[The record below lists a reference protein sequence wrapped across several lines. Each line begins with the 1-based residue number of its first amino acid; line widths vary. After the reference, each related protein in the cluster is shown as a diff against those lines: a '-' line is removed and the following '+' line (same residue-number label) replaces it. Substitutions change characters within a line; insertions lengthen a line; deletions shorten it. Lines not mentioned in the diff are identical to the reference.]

1 MLFLA
6 KFFNMETLIILWLLF
21 FISHSALATSKAK
34 AYFQDKLKNKSKHY
48 RLIYNGISAFLLLL
62 IFLKIFTTKQ
72 LFPFFDP
79 TLLTCGLGFL
89 IMMMGFLV
97 MQETF
102 KSYNLRAFLG
112 LEVVEEESKGL
123 NTGGVYHFIRHPLYF
138 GIFIFLIGLVWT
150 IPSEDMILSVIASV
164 IYIVVGI
171 EYEEKKL
178 KVTYG
183 QAYED
188 YAKDKKKFIPFL
200 Y

>member
-34 AYFQDKLKNKSKHY
+34 AYFQDKLKDKLKHY
-48 RLIYNGISAFLLLL
+48 RLIYNGISTFLLLL

-89 IMMMGFLV
+89 IMMLGFLV

-102 KSYNLRAFLG
+102 KSYNLRAFIG
-112 LEVVEEESKGL
+112 LDVVGEESKGL
-123 NTGGVYHFIRHPLYF
+123 NTEGVYHYLRHPLYF

-150 IPSEDMILSVIASV
+150 IPSEDMILSVIASI

-178 KVTYG
+178 RATYG
-183 QAYED
+183 QAYDD
-188 YAKDKKKFIPFL
+188 YAKDKKKFIPFV